1 MDRNRQEFMLRLVV
15 TAASVLVLLL
25 ASYWVLE
32 GRERSGGVTRTYY
45 IAADEVLWDY
55 APAGNNVGAGGR
67 TFTEEEAPFTE
78 VGPHRIGRVVRKA
91 IYRAYTDSTF
101 TTPVVRTEEWQHLGI
116 LGPLIRA
123 EVGDTIRIVFRNN
136 APFPA
141 SVHPHGVFYDKDS
154 EGAPY
159 GDGTT
164 GGDVADDG
172 VAPGGT
178 HVYVWPVP
186 ERAGPTEH
194 EGTTAFWMYHS
205 HTDEIRDI
213 ASGLIGPLIIT
224 RKGEARADGSPKD
237 VDREL
242 VVGLLEFDENQSWYI
257 EDNVRER
264 ALKPD
269 EVIFARSP
277 FGDRATRPD
286 FGSYFRE
293 TINGY
298 LYGNAPGLDMRVG
311 ERVRWYLMASTNFE
325 FHAPH
330 WHGNVVV
337 SDMMRTDVGQ
347 LLPMGMQVADMVP
360 DNAGTW
366 LFHCHVSSH
375 LRMGMTS
382 LYRVLPGPVASDAR
396 PH

>member
-32 GRERSGGVTRTYY
+32 GRERSGGVTRRYY

>member
-1 MDRNRQEFMLRLVV
+1 MLRLVV

-55 APAGNNVGAGGR
+55 APSGNNVGAGGR

-101 TTPVVRTEEWQHLGI
+101 TAPVVRGEDWDHLGI